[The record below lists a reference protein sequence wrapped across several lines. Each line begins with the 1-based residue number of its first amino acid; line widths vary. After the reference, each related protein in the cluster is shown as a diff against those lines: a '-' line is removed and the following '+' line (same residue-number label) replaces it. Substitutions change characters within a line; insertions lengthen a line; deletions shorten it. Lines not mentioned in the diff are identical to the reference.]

1 MTTPLGAHRY
11 AFHKGMSRFIDNPRR
26 APRVPVRLPVAVSRE
41 GERWQAVTED
51 FGPAGCLIVG
61 AHALEPGSVLR
72 LDVDGAPILRPLA
85 VGARVAWVT
94 GENRIRAG
102 VEFEPAPDG
111 AGSDPADWFQR
122 LLRARPSLGAAAV
135 RVPARLG
142 LDVPLYLLPPPQ
154 YIIDFSR
161 EELEVLR
168 HLGNGMTVERL
179 LARLGD
185 TAGTVRMVFALLE
198 RKAFTLAM
206 GEACPEWRWRPVL
219 QAAGLAPAPSP
230 APAQPKP
237 AGPAAA
243 PLPLSKRIA
252 AIFKGGKA
260 IG

>member
-1 MTTPLGAHRY
+1 MG
-11 AFHKGMSRFIDNPRR
+11 RFIDNPRR
-26 APRVPVRLPVAVSRE
+26 APRVPVRLPVAVSRD
-41 GERWQAVTED
+41 GESWQAVTED
-51 FGPAGCLIVG
+51 FGPAGCLVVG
-61 AHALEPGSVLR
+61 THALEPGSVLR
-72 LDVDGAPILRPLA
+72 LEVDGAPILRPLA

-111 AGSDPADWFQR
+111 ASSDPGDWFQR

-168 HLGNGMTVERL
+168 HLENGMTIERL
-179 LARLGD
+179 LARIGSAPD
-185 TAGTVRMVFALLE
+185 TARMVFALLE

-206 GEACPEWRWRPVL
+206 GEACPEWKWRPVL
-219 QAAGLAPAPSP
+219 QSVGLAPAPSSAPARRKPP
-230 APAQPKP
+230 APV
-237 AGPAAA
+237 AA

-252 AIFKGGKA
+252 AILKGGKA

>member
-1 MTTPLGAHRY
+1 
-11 AFHKGMSRFIDNPRR
+11 MSRFIDNPRR

-51 FGPAGCLIVG
+51 FGPAGCLIAG

-72 LDVDGAPILRPLA
+72 LDGDGAPILRPLA

-185 TAGTVRMVFALLE
+185 GAGAVRMVFALLE

-219 QAAGLAPAPSP
+219 QAAGLSPAPSP
-230 APAQPKP
+230 DPAQPKP
-237 AGPAAA
+237 AGPVEA